1 MVLYTALREK
11 TTENPEAANEDP
23 NNANGRT
30 GINKDHDDA
39 MKDILKQVIQP
50 PQYVSDRTRDDNPLS
65 SMFFPFFRRIS
76 RKDIKE
82 IVEEILIERD
92 TKGK

>member
-11 TTENPEAANEDP
+11 TTEDLEAANEGP
-23 NNANGRT
+23 NNADRRVES
-30 GINKDHDDA
+30 NKYHDNA

-65 SMFFPFFRRIS
+65 SMFFPFFRRLS

-82 IVEEILIERD
+82 IAEEIIKERD
-92 TKGK
+92 